1 MDDIAGKVALVTGAS
16 RGIGRAI
23 ALALAR
29 AGADLAINYRS
40 REAEAAAVATQI
52 RGLGRRCIPVQADV
66 SKSAE
71 VARLVETV
79 QAQLGAIEI
88 LVNNA
93 GIARP
98 QPLEEITE
106 SDWDEL
112 LAVNLTSCFL
122 LTQAVLPGMRA
133 RRWGRIINLSSVA
146 AQVGGVVGPHY
157 AASKAGLLGLTHSYA
172 ALLAKE
178 GITANAIAPALIL
191 TEMVTSNL
199 KARPDLIPVGRFGD
213 PEEVAEVALALARN
227 GYITGQTINVNGG
240 WVMS

>member
-52 RGLGRRCIPVQADV
+52 RGLGRRCIPVRADV

-71 VARLVETV
+71 VARLIETV

-227 GYITGQTINVNGG
+227 GYITGQTINLNGG

>member
-1 MDDIAGKVALVTGAS
+1 VDDIAGKVALVTGAS

-52 RGLGRRCIPVQADV
+52 RGLGRRCIPVRADV

-71 VARLVETV
+71 VARLIETV

-112 LAVNLTSCFL
+112 IAVNLTSCFL

-227 GYITGQTINVNGG
+227 GYITGQTINLNGG